1 MEFLKYY
8 SNDFNISRKIIF
20 SANYICDEE
29 KQLDFKEFTFD
40 ITYNLFNL
48 VDDPAK

>member
-1 MEFLKYY
+1 MELLKYY

-20 SANYICDEE
+20 SANYTCDEE